1 MSEET
6 DNNAATRQQA
16 VSFMATLFGAETVKL
31 ASRIDTANLNMNDAM
46 TKAIGAGVKQLKTL
60 HGDLKTQQEYIA
72 SLEEG
77 TRLLL
82 CLWIMDMELSD
93 KLR

>member
-1 MSEET
+1 MSEAT
-6 DNNAATRQQA
+6 DNNAAPRQQA
-16 VSFMATLFGAETVKL
+16 VSFMQTLFGVETVKL
-31 ASRIDTANLNMNDAM
+31 ASRLDTANLNMNDAM
-46 TKAIGAGVKQLKTL
+46 TKAVGAGVNRLKTL
-60 HGDLKTQQEYIA
+60 KGNLASQQEYIA